1 MFFYC
6 CYGTVPHPATGTRTI
21 NSPVCEKKFM
31 QSEVKWGI
39 GLIVIGIILI
49 PVLQIAYPLP
59 LVATLYFTVPPIVI
73 GIALIAFRGREAV
86 IEGVQEEQS

>member
-1 MFFYC
+1 M
-6 CYGTVPHPATGTRTI
+6 HLATRTRTI

-39 GLIVIGIILI
+39 GLIIIGILLI
-49 PVLQIAYPLP
+49 PVLQAAYPIP

-73 GIALIAFRGREAV
+73 GIALIFFRGRDAV
-86 IEGVQEEQS
+86 IERILEEK